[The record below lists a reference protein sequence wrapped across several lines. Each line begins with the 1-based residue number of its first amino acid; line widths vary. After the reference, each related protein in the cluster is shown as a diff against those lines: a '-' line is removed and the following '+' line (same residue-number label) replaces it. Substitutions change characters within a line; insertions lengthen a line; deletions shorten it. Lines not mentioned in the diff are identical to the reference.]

1 MNVPGACGLFAA
13 AVCLLAAP
21 ALGVHGL
28 LELPPV
34 YRIEGF
40 IDRALEKTEIIDEV
54 NITAPGKSTR
64 QLLVTD
70 YRAIGGVLLDRYLS
84 RDLMG
89 QWLIG
94 GDREMVDR
102 LLSAPAGA
110 AVEGT
115 FVVYTRGYPQL
126 VIGQLD
132 KPS

>member
-1 MNVPGACGLFAA
+1 MDVRGACGLFATA
-13 AVCLLAAP
+13 LCLLAEP
-21 ALGVHGL
+21 ALGIHGL

-40 IDRALEKTEIIDEV
+40 IDRAPEKTKVIDEV
-54 NITAPGKSTR
+54 NITAPGKPTR

-70 YRAIGGVLLDRYLS
+70 YRAVGGVLLDRYLS
-84 RDLMG
+84 RELMG
-89 QWLIG
+89 QWVIG

-102 LLSAPAGA
+102 LLTAPAGA

-115 FVVYTRGYPQL
+115 FVVYTRGYPHL